1 MSALHFLFEH
11 NDMAAAC
18 LAILMLGILFLMR
31 LSVEIS
37 ANKREKELREK
48 EVNIHFIEQN
58 LDTKNRKNDL
68 LLGTLIGEA
77 VFRLAIERGEVKI
90 IE

>member
-18 LAILMLGILFLMR
+18 LAILMVGILFLMR

-48 EVNIHFIEQN
+48 E
-58 LDTKNRKNDL
+58 
-68 LLGTLIGEA
+68 
-77 VFRLAIERGEVKI
+77 
-90 IE
+90 